1 MVQVKKINHNR
12 IMQDQTNSSQ
22 TTTLYVKSGLGS
34 YKQSPYHL
42 ITANLQAVSFITGW
56 WTIQSIQFTG
66 DFDAN
71 EDGEYLN
78 TYGQHCIGLSFS
90 SSETFDHYITRIS
103 ALFPDHQ
110 FYQSAAIACARAI
123 CTLFDHTFPSLP
135 EAQKQI
141 VPWTS
146 IISYDE
152 AVQRWTALPSCVLIP
167 PSYAEKS
174 PLSIEENLAL
184 DEACLHAVATGVLPP
199 LIRFWSCYTPAVAIG
214 KFQSVSHEINIHK
227 AVEQKYHIV
236 RRMTGGG
243 TMIIEPHKTLLYSV
257 ILPTSIFSF
266 LTAEQRYVFCDSWV
280 FHSFDHSSV
289 PLYHEPIND
298 LSSPYG
304 KVGGA
309 AAIQWINGSQNALLH
324 HTALS
329 YEASVAAFSSILQ
342 SHHEKY
348 IDKTVKSA
356 QKRVAP
362 LSVLYQKVGKRIPSW
377 NMISQQLANS
387 AQTLIPHHHIFHL
400 TDIPISVQTEM
411 QRLVRTKYSTKQ
423 WTYRI
428 P

>member
-12 IMQDQTNSSQ
+12 TMQDHINSPQTS
-22 TTTLYVKSGLGS
+22 TLPVKSGSGS
-34 YKQSPYHL
+34 YKQAPYHL
-42 ITANLQAVSFITGW
+42 ITVTLHAVSFITDW

-66 DFDAN
+66 DFDAD
-71 EDGEYLN
+71 EYGEHLN
-78 TYGQHCIGLSFS
+78 MYGQRCVGLSFS
-90 SSETFDHYITRIS
+90 STETFDHYRTQLS
-103 ALFPDHQ
+103 ALFPDRP
-110 FYQSAAIACARAI
+110 FYQNAVIACARAI
-123 CTLFDHTFPSLP
+123 CTLFDQPFPPSQ
-135 EAQKQI
+135 ETQKQI

-146 IISYDE
+146 IIPYDD
-152 AVQRWTALPSCVLIP
+152 AVQRWAALPSCALIP
-167 PSYAEKS
+167 PSYAEKY
-174 PLSIEENLAL
+174 PLSAEENLAL
-184 DEACLHAVATGVLPP
+184 DEACLHAVAAGVLPP
-199 LIRFWSCYTPAVAIG
+199 LIRFWSCDTPAVVIG
-214 KFQSVSHEINIHK
+214 KFQSVSHEINIHN
-227 AVEQKYHIV
+227 AIEQKYHIV

-257 ILPTSIFSF
+257 ILPTSVLSH
-266 LTAEQRYVFCDSWV
+266 LTTEQRYVFCDSWV
-280 FHSFDHSSV
+280 FHNFDHMNI

-309 AAIQWINGSQNALLH
+309 AATQWVNGSQNALLH

-329 YEASVAAFSSILQ
+329 YTASVTAFSSILQ

-362 LSVLYQKVGKRIPSW
+362 LSALYQNAGKRIPSW
-377 NMISQQLANS
+377 TMISQQLANS
-387 AQTLIPHHHIFHL
+387 AQTLISHHHILHL
-400 TDIPISVQTEM
+400 TEIPTSVQTEM
-411 QRLVRTKYSTKQ
+411 QQLLQTKYSTKQ